1 MKKYLVLTV
10 DGMFKELDEECYEST
25 YELLRDNVDG
35 FIEHVSWITPFAK
48 QGIDLWV
55 NDEGKLLG
63 LDISLGIRQNDNL
76 IEVLNGNIVFARN
89 NKEGETLP
97 LDDEDI
103 SFIKKTLQIEKALIQ
118 FKNPITGKFMMKI
131 VPVVEI

>member
-35 FIEHVSWITPFAK
+35 VIEHVSWITPFAK